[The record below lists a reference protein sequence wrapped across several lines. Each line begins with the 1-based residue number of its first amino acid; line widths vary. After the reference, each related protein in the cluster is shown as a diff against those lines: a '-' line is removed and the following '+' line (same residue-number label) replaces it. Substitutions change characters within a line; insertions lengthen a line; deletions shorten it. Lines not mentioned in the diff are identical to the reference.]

1 MNILRQEDLM
11 QVILSPIVSEKS
23 TRLAEKY
30 RQVMLQVAVTA
41 DKATI
46 KAAVEMLFKVKV
58 ERVRVINMKGKKR
71 KFGRREGCTKD
82 WKKAYVALQEG
93 YDIDFA
99 GAE

>member
-1 MNILRQEDLM
+1 MNMLRQEDLM
-11 QVILSPIVSEKS
+11 QVILAPIVSEKS
-23 TRLAEKY
+23 TRLADKY

-41 DKATI
+41 DKSTI

-58 ERVRVINMKGKKR
+58 ESVRVLNMKGKKK
-71 KFGRREGCTKD
+71 KFGRRDGCTKN

-99 GAE
+99 SAK